1 MKYAKVLEN
10 FIDKD
15 FLKDIVSELV
25 DEAWIKSTDAD
36 ALRLFTD
43 NYKIMVDDYEQLQEV
58 KNLYPDFSDYLK
70 ILKMDSNGTWPV
82 SIAPGDTSSS
92 VCIPIEN
99 PLLSIAFFDGC
110 EEVEDGIEDYIG
122 NQYGYW
128 QNTFWSTYYTGGE
141 KVHTHVLSD
150 TSLLDASIPKQF
162 VNSSDNLSIMI
173 LWKYNGPFKDFE

>member
-58 KNLYPDFSDYLK
+58 KNLYPDFSD
-70 ILKMDSNGTWPV
+70 T
-82 SIAPGDTSSS
+82 
-92 VCIPIEN
+92 
-99 PLLSIAFFDGC
+99 
-110 EEVEDGIEDYIG
+110 
-122 NQYGYW
+122 
-128 QNTFWSTYYTGGE
+128 
-141 KVHTHVLSD
+141 
-150 TSLLDASIPKQF
+150 
-162 VNSSDNLSIMI
+162 
-173 LWKYNGPFKDFE
+173 